1 MGSYLPG
8 HDTHALYLQQ
18 PRTGQAT
25 LMATLQTVLHTRA
38 CHEVIAECYEMLCS
52 SMNLAQEDS
61 AISGKYTAQ

>member
-1 MGSYLPG
+1 
-8 HDTHALYLQQ
+8 
-18 PRTGQAT
+18 
-25 LMATLQTVLHTRA
+25 MATLQTVLHTRA